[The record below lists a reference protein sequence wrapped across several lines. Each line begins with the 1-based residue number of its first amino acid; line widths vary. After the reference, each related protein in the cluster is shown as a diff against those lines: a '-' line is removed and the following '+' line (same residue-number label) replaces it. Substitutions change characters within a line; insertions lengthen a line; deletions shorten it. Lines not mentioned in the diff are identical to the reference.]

1 MKAVIDLSA
10 VKRRVAECQP
20 GDEYTVTFV
29 VDETT
34 DKGLTGTASEIEHIG
49 GGDYEDDG
57 EEEEMPHGPAAKG
70 KKLPKAILMIAK

>member
-1 MKAVIDLSA
+1 MKASIDL
-10 VKRRVAECQP
+10 AEVEEDLANCKP

-29 VDETT
+29 VDEKS

-49 GGDYEDDG
+49 REDYEDDG
-57 EEEEMPHGPAAKG
+57 REDEMFHGPSAKG